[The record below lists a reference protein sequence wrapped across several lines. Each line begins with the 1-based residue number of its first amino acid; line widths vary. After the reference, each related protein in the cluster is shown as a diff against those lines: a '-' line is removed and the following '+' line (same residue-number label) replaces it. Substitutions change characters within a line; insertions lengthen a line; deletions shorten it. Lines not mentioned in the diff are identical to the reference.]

1 MRKVV
6 DTLGEAALYISQ
18 CHALSGCDMT
28 AYFYFQGKT
37 QLWERAVKASGGLI
51 LISKLGATENL
62 YDEDMGD
69 IIEFVRRFL

>member
-1 MRKVV
+1 
-6 DTLGEAALYISQ
+6 
-18 CHALSGCDMT
+18 MT

-51 LISKLGATENL
+51 LISKLGARENL

-69 IIEFVRRFL
+69 IIEFVQRFLYSGRKGEDLIRTKSSHV